1 MQEIS
6 GVLRALAEKTR
17 TKNFEKNLKKSL
29 TKTRLR
35 DIINKSPDESSFNRT
50 DRKAAPRTLKIKQHN
65 QLMTRNYFEVFEKST
80 QSKFSED
87 NTTNVKKNA
96 MRFKSFKTLKMIF
109 MQETAKDTNF

>member
-17 TKNFEKNLKKSL
+17 TKNFKKNLKKSL
-29 TKTRLR
+29 TKTRFR

-65 QLMTRNYFEVFEKST
+65 QLMTRNYFEVFEKVLKANSVKTT
-80 QSKFSED
+80 QQMSK
-87 NTTNVKKNA
+87 
-96 MRFKSFKTLKMIF
+96 RTLCVLRASKL
-109 MQETAKDTNF
+109 